1 MSELQLGLI
10 EARFADLIWANA
22 PVTTSVLVKLAEVE
36 LHWKRTTTHTVI
48 RRLCEKGLFENDG
61 GTVHVRLSRE
71 EFYAKQSKKFVEDTF
86 SGSLPAFLGACGS
99 AACAAD
105 PDRERVEF
113 GAECGDAFTKYG
125 SI

>member
-1 MSELQLGLI
+1 MPELHLGLI

-22 PVTTSVLVKLAEVE
+22 PVTTSALVKLAEAE

-61 GTVHVRLSRE
+61 GTVHVRMSRE

-86 SGSLPAFLGACGS
+86 SGSLPAFL
-99 AACAAD
+99 AA
-105 PDRERVEF
+105 F
-113 GAECGDAFTKYG
+113 GTHKKLSDGEIEEMKALIDKMRG
-125 SI
+125 